1 MRITAVIALLCA
13 LFMSGHVPAASARSA
28 EPTLSPKDAPVP
40 TPSSSGQQGL
50 RVTKLPNGL
59 TVAVQKDTRFPL
71 ASLRLYV
78 HAGSAYETP
87 DQAGISH
94 QLEHMVF
101 KGTEKRPKGAI
112 ATDVEKAGG
121 YLNAATSFDYTVY
134 LTDMPADQ
142 WTLGMDVLK
151 DMAFHP
157 SLDPKELESE
167 KKVVLAERQRGEDS
181 PGNRMFT
188 RMQAQV
194 LHGTPYARPIIG
206 FPETISKFTSDGI
219 RTYIKKLYQPQSML
233 LLVVGNVDPDAVLA
247 EATRL
252 FGDIPNTDNVI
263 PPAITPL
270 SSFTAPQGPV
280 VQVEKT
286 PWNKV
291 HLAVSFPSVDQNDA
305 RAPALEMLAQLL
317 GGDKTSYL
325 YRTYKYKKRLVDSI
339 SAASYTFERTGIFT
353 ISATLSPENLVP
365 FWTAFSKDLAAFG
378 TLRFNKDELDRAKL
392 NLADD
397 MYRQKETLA
406 GYASKLGY
414 FLFFG
419 HGEDAEANYLQQLA
433 LTDQDTLNR
442 VMAEVIAPQ
451 RVSVTVLAPEKTP
464 ATARPDRNAK
474 ETKAQKTAA
483 RTTAKPGWDAK
494 WLESTLRSAWPAP
507 RAATKTA
514 DVQAGAKQEIIDLGK
529 GRTLILLPDDTLP
542 YTSADLTFTGGDSLI
557 SPDKQGLASLTAS
570 LLTRG
575 TKTMKAPQLEEYLS
589 DRAASF
595 GASAGRQTFTLGMRY
610 PVRFAPDMFG
620 LLHSILTSATLPE
633 GELSRVKE
641 SQIAAI
647 VSREDQPLGLAFR
660 KIYPFLFGD
669 HPYGFTSQGD
679 KTVVAS
685 LTRKDAAAFWAKQSA
700 QPWVLAVC
708 GDFDRD
714 AVIAA
719 AKALPVPTAAT
730 PALAAPNWGKDKQL
744 NITVPDRKQAHLLL
758 VFPGT
763 AQGGQDEAGLDLL
776 QNILA
781 GQSGLLFR
789 DLRDKQGLGY
799 TVTAF
804 SWQAPL
810 TGALIFYIGTEP
822 DKMAQ
827 AEAGFTAVIKELHEI
842 PLPQEELTRGKNQ
855 MHGDY
860 VRSMQKMSARSAE
873 AAGLA
878 ALGRPISAERDTI
891 KKAQSLTAEDLLVLS
906 RKYLQMDK
914 AYTVKVLP

>member
-1 MRITAVIALLCA
+1 MRIVALTA
-13 LFMSGHVPAASARSA
+13 LFCVLLTGGQALAAPAASPPA
-28 EPTLSPKDAPVP
+28 KDAAM
-40 TPSSSGQQGL
+40 PSSPQNTHQAL
-50 RVTKLPNGL
+50 RITKLPNGL
-59 TVAVQKDTRFPL
+59 TVAVQQDTRFPL

-112 ATDVEKAGG
+112 ATDVEKVGG

-134 LTDMPADQ
+134 QTDMPADQ
-142 WTLGMDVLK
+142 WALGMDVLK

-157 SLDPKELESE
+157 SLDPQELESE

-194 LHGTPYARPIIG
+194 LRGTPYERPIIG
-206 FPETISKFTSDGI
+206 FPETIQKFTSDGI
-219 RTYIKKLYQPQSML
+219 RAYIAKWYQPQSML

-247 EATRL
+247 EATRQ
-252 FGDIPNTDNVI
+252 FGDIANTQDVV
-263 PPAITPL
+263 PPAVIPL
-270 SSFTAPQGPV
+270 SSFTAPQGAFI
-280 VQVEKT
+280 QVEKT

-291 HLAVSFPSVDQNDA
+291 RLSVSFPSVDQNDA
-305 RAPALEMLAQLL
+305 RAPALEVLAQLL

-325 YRTYKYKKRLVDSI
+325 YRTYKYQKRLVDSI
-339 SAASYTFERTGIFT
+339 SASSYNFQRTGIFT
-353 ISATLSPENLVP
+353 ISASMSPENLAP
-365 FWTAFSKDLAAFG
+365 FWTAFSKDLASFG
-378 TLRFNKDELDRAKL
+378 KLRFSKEELNRAKL
-392 NLADD
+392 NLTDD
-397 MYRQKETLA
+397 MYRHKETLA

-419 HGEDAEANYLQQLA
+419 NGEDAEANYLRQID
-433 LTDQDTLNR
+433 LTDQETLDRIMSEIITPER
-442 VMAEVIAPQ
+442 VY
-451 RVSVTVLAPEKTP
+451 VTVLTPEK
-464 ATARPDRNAK
+464 ATAPQPGQGKNAPAK
-474 ETKAQKTAA
+474 KQPELKAAA
-483 RTTAKPGWDAK
+483 APDAK

-507 RAATKTA
+507 KTGPTTA
-514 DVQAGAKQEIIDLGK
+514 DAEQSAKQEIIKLGP
-529 GRTLILLPDDTLP
+529 GRTLVLLPDSTLP
-542 YTSADLTFTGGDSLI
+542 YASADMTFTGGDSLVT
-557 SPDKQGLASLTAS
+557 PDKQGLATLTAS

-575 TKTMKAPQLEEYLS
+575 TKTMKTPQLEAFLS

-595 GASAGRQTFTLGMRY
+595 GASAGRQTFTVSMRY
-610 PVRFAPDMFG
+610 PTRFAPDMFG
-620 LLHSILTSATLPE
+620 LLHSTLTSATLSDQ
-633 GELSRVKE
+633 ELSRVKE

-660 KIYPFLFGD
+660 KIYPFLFGK
-669 HPYGFTSQGD
+669 HPYGYTSLGE
-679 KTVVAS
+679 KNEVAK
-685 LTRKDAAAFWAKQSA
+685 LTRKDAVDFWAAQSA

-708 GDFDRD
+708 GDFDRN

-719 AKALPVPTAAT
+719 AKALPVPTKTT
-730 PALAAPNWGKDKQL
+730 PVLAAPAWGEKKDL
-744 NITVPDRKQAHLLL
+744 TITVPDRKQAHLLL
-758 VFPGT
+758 IFPGA
-763 AQGGQDEAGLDLL
+763 AQGSQDEAGLELL

-804 SWQAPL
+804 SWRAPQ
-810 TGALIFYIGTEP
+810 TGMLIFYIGTEP

-827 AEAGFTAVIKELHEI
+827 AEAGFVTVAKELRET
-842 PLPQEELTRGKNQ
+842 PLPEEELARGKNQ
-855 MHGDY
+855 MSGDY
-860 VRSMQKMSARSAE
+860 VRGMQRISARSAE
-873 AAGLA
+873 AANLT

-891 KKAQSLTAEDLLVLS
+891 EKARHLTAEDLQVLA